1 MDAWNESLRQGVI
14 TGLNEYSTMQAG
26 MTACA
31 GEVMDIPKL
40 AGEATRAIDN
50 ARSRSRQL
58 EGLSSDFRDLGSDQ
72 LYQREWVARWEPALR
87 AGEQS
92 TGDMESRLAVAVD
105 GRDDTTIQAIKSE
118 ATELANTMVG
128 NMTQATNQ
136 IAAIRQ
142 RQAAQVAEGRNRARR
157 ELMQAVAAARAQE
170 AVNANDQVAGL
181 YASLMELA
189 DRGESLSSDTSAE
202 NQLQLVQ
209 NINTALRRYQVSVQD
224 WKRAEENIARRKPPA
239 ELKQVVTEYLAG
251 NYERAIQLV
260 NPESFEDE
268 RARIQALLFRA
279 AASYRLY
286 MLSGENATQN
296 LQQAESDI
304 REIKSL
310 KKDFSPYIPAFSPK
324 FLDLFRRAG

>member
-1 MDAWNESLRQGVI
+1 
-14 TGLNEYSTMQAG
+14 
-26 MTACA
+26 
-31 GEVMDIPKL
+31 
-40 AGEATRAIDN
+40 
-50 ARSRSRQL
+50 
-58 EGLSSDFRDLGSDQ
+58 
-72 LYQREWVARWEPALR
+72 
-87 AGEQS
+87 
-92 TGDMESRLAVAVD
+92 
-105 GRDDTTIQAIKSE
+105 
-118 ATELANTMVG
+118 
-128 NMTQATNQ
+128 MTQATNQ

-142 RQAAQVAEGRNRARR
+142 RQATQVAEGRNRARR

-260 NPESFEDE
+260 NP
-268 RARIQALLFRA
+268 
-279 AASYRLY
+279 
-286 MLSGENATQN
+286 
-296 LQQAESDI
+296 
-304 REIKSL
+304 
-310 KKDFSPYIPAFSPK
+310 
-324 FLDLFRRAG
+324 